1 MPVDWHA
8 DWNGSR
14 TWIGCV
20 NLQDGMDGEVSMSNT
35 TNKCELCGNDCEA
48 TKHHLIPQAQSR
60 HKNKYLKTDEGNYLW
75 VCTECHSQIHALFS
89 NYELKTLYNTKEA
102 LLSEPRMHKFVEWRR
117 KHPDFKGS
125 SKMAKE
131 RRPKR

>member
-1 MPVDWHA
+1 MGKEPD
-8 DWNGSR
+8 R
-14 TWIGCV
+14 
-20 NLQDGMDGEVSMSNT
+20 
-35 TNKCELCGNDCEA
+35 CEICGAQCKL
-48 TKHHLIPQAQSR
+48 TVHHLIPQQVSR
-60 HKNKYLKTDEGNYLW
+60 HKNKYLKTDEGNFLW

-89 NYELKTLYNTKEA
+89 NQELKELYNTKE
-102 LLSEPRMHKFVEWRR
+102 LLLAEPRFHKFVEWRR

>member
-1 MPVDWHA
+1 MI
-8 DWNGSR
+8 
-14 TWIGCV
+14 T
-20 NLQDGMDGEVSMSNT
+20 EET
-35 TNKCELCGNDCEA
+35 KCELCGCETGI

-60 HKNKYLKTDEGNYLW
+60 HKNKYLKTDEGNFIW

-102 LLSEPRMHKFVEWRR
+102 LLAEPRMHKFVEWRR